1 MVAEE
6 CGIGLVPL
14 CRLRRSLIVPVLV
27 IVAIIA
33 LPPRVV
39 FARIS

>member
-14 CRLRRSLIVPVLV
+14 CRLRRSLIVAMLV
-27 IVAIIA
+27 VVAMVT

>member
-14 CRLRRSLIVPVLV
+14 CRLRRSLFVAIVVLV
-27 IVAIIA
+27 PIIT

>member
-14 CRLRRSLIVPVLV
+14 CRLRRSLIVAILVLV
-27 IVAIIA
+27 TVVA
-33 LPPRVV
+33 LPPGVV